1 MGGENRGSIW
11 QTVRSIVLIVV
22 FGNVLYCVFLPG
34 GPPRI
39 VRGRAPKAVSQ
50 INNIELGITKMLSNA
65 GQTSLRDFFDDSNFS
80 EAVARLGRERAMAP
94 FEASVEIYS
103 HCTYVLLRKGRH
115 ALDPVIFNDYPKALN
130 PGVVK
135 RLANSYYPE
144 LAFDPWGELYRIFP
158 GPWPE
163 DLGPV
168 VFRTYWPPASGYP
181 RRSGEMETVPDALL
195 MSGFDLDTG
204 EPLTFGV
211 PAPSNQEVYIWSFG
225 SNLISGQPIYD
236 PTLAYAP
243 PAQQHY
249 DASQEPELC
258 GGGDDINNWD
268 RNQTFMRF
276 YN

>member
-39 VRGRAPKAVSQ
+39 VRGRASRAVSE
-50 INNIELGITKMLSNA
+50 INGIELGITKMLSNA
-65 GQTSLRDFFDDSNFS
+65 GQTSLRDFFDDSAFS
-80 EAVARLGRERAMAP
+80 DAVARLGRERALAP
-94 FEASVEIYS
+94 FEASVEIYT
-103 HCTYVLLRKGRH
+103 HCTYVLLLNGRQS
-115 ALDPVIFNDYPKALN
+115 LDPVIFNDYPKVLN

-135 RLANSYYPE
+135 RLANTYYPE
-144 LAFDPWGELYRIFP
+144 LPFDPWGELYRIFP

-163 DLGPV
+163 DMGPV
-168 VFRTYWPPASGYP
+168 VFRTYLPPYGV
-181 RRSGEMETVPDALL
+181 VPEPNNLL
-195 MSGFDLDTG
+195 MSGIDFDTG
-204 EPLTFGV
+204 EPLTLGV
-211 PAPSNQEVYIWSFG
+211 PAPSNQDVYIWSFG
-225 SNLISGQPIYD
+225 ANLVSGQPIYD
-236 PTLAYAP
+236 PTHTYAP
-243 PAQQHY
+243 PAQQY
-249 DASQEPELC
+249 YEAGQEPELC

>member
-1 MGGENRGSIW
+1 MGTGKPKSYW
-11 QTVRSIVLIVV
+11 QTVRSVVLFLVV
-22 FGNVLYCVFLPG
+22 GLVGAAVLLPPWDG
-34 GPPRI
+34 GHHIDRSKS
-39 VRGRAPKAVSQ
+39 VQAVTEIQ
-50 INNIELGITKMLSNA
+50 GIELGIIKMLSDA
-65 GQTSLRDFFDDSNFS
+65 DRTKLRDFFDDSAFS
-80 EAVARLGRERAMAP
+80 EAVARVGRERAMAP

-115 ALDPVIFNDYPKALN
+115 ALDPVILNDYPKVLN

-144 LAFDPWGELYRIFP
+144 LALDPWGELYRTFP

-163 DLGPV
+163 DMGPV
-168 VFRTYWPPASGYP
+168 VFRTYLPPYGA
-181 RRSGEMETVPDALL
+181 VPEPNNLL
-195 MSGFDLDTG
+195 MSGIDFDTG

-211 PAPSNQEVYIWSFG
+211 PAPSNQDVYIWSFG
-225 SNLISGQPIYD
+225 ANLVSGQPIYD
-236 PTLAYAP
+236 PTHAYAP